1 MKPNL
6 LVMDIKYCSDLTIKK
21 LQAHFNLFPSTARTV
36 SDLRSDLIRTQSKF
50 LQCGLGIKISNELL
64 DGVENFQYVV
74 SPTTGLDHLDID
86 YLMARD
92 IKVIHLGQ
100 LKDEI
105 KEVFATA
112 ELTWGLLLAVS
123 RHLVI
128 AHHHV
133 SKGLFDREVFLGRE
147 LQGRT
152 LGVIG
157 YGRLGKK
164 VSEYG
169 RAFGM
174 NVKITEI
181 DVQKTLELPQGV
193 ERVALDRLL
202 AESDVISIHLPLT
215 NETQKYVDGKMISK
229 MKAGAI
235 LINTSRGEIL
245 DEIAASQALESGLLY
260 GVGVDVLSGEVSE
273 NFDLLSSPLVMAANN
288 GLNVVITPHIGGWS
302 ENAVMKTRD
311 LVAEALIG
319 SINKVSE

>member
-6 LVMDIKYCSDLTIKK
+6 IVMDIKYCSDSTIKK
-21 LQAHFNLFPSTARTV
+21 LQPHFNLFPSTARTI
-36 SDLRSDLIRTQSKF
+36 SDLRSDLIETQSKF
-50 LQCGLGIKISNELL
+50 LQCGLGIKIGNELL
-64 DGVENFQYVV
+64 DGIENFQCVV
-74 SPTTGLDHLDID
+74 SPTTGLDHLDIK

-100 LKDEI
+100 LKDQI

-123 RHLVI
+123 RNLVI
-128 AHHHV
+128 AHQHV

-164 VSEYG
+164 VSEFG

-181 DVQKTLELPQGV
+181 DVHKTSELPQGV
-193 ERVALDRLL
+193 ESVELDRLL
-202 AESDVISIHLPLT
+202 DESDVISIHLPLT
-215 NETQKYVDGKMISK
+215 NETQKYIDERKISK

-235 LINTSRGEIL
+235 LLNTSRGEIL
-245 DEIAASQALESGLLY
+245 DEIAASHAIESRHLY

-273 NFDLLSSPLVMAANN
+273 NFDPLSSPLVLAAKK
-288 GLNVVITPHIGGWS
+288 GFNVVVTPHIGGWA

-311 LVAEALIG
+311 LVAEALIE
-319 SINKVSE
+319 SILKV

>member
-6 LVMDIKYCSDLTIKK
+6 LVMDIKYCSESTIKK
-21 LQAHFNLFPSTARTV
+21 LQIHFNLFPSVARTV
-36 SDLRSDLIRTQSKF
+36 GELRNDLVRTRATF
-50 LQCGLGIKISNELL
+50 LQCGLGIQIGSDLL
-64 DGVENFQYVV
+64 ADVESFQCVI
-74 SPTTGLDHLDID
+74 SPTTGLDHLEID
-86 YLMARD
+86 YLLTRG

-112 ELTWGLLLAVS
+112 EVTWGLLLTVS
-123 RHLVI
+123 RHLVD

-133 SKGLFDREVFLGRE
+133 LQGTFDREAFLGRE

-169 RAFGM
+169 KAFGM

-181 DVQKTLELPQGV
+181 DAQKMLELPQGV
-193 ERVALDRLL
+193 EPVELDRLL
-202 AESDVISIHLPLT
+202 MESDVISIHLPL
-215 NETQKYVDGKMISK
+215 NDETESYMDGAKIKK

-245 DEIAASQALESGLLY
+245 DEAATSQALESGHLY
-260 GVGVDVLSGEVSE
+260 GVGVDVLSGEVSDK
-273 NFDLLSSPLVMAANN
+273 FDPLSSPLVLSANN
-288 GLNVVITPHIGGWS
+288 GFNVVITPHIGGWA

-311 LVAEALIG
+311 LVAEALIR
-319 SINKVSE
+319 SISKV

>member
-1 MKPNL
+1 
-6 LVMDIKYCSDLTIKK
+6 MDIKYCSDSTIKK
-21 LQAHFNLFPSTARTV
+21 LQSHFNLFPSTARTI
-36 SDLRSDLIRTQSKF
+36 SDLRSDLIETQSKF
-50 LQCGLGIKISNELL
+50 LQCGLGIKIGNELL
-64 DGVENFQYVV
+64 DGIENFQCVV
-74 SPTTGLDHLDID
+74 SPTTGLDHLDIK

-100 LKDEI
+100 LKDQI

-123 RHLVI
+123 RNLVI
-128 AHHHV
+128 AHQHV

-164 VSEYG
+164 VSEFG

-181 DVQKTLELPQGV
+181 DVEKTSELPQGV
-193 ERVALDRLL
+193 ESVELDRLL
-202 AESDVISIHLPLT
+202 DESDVISIHLPLT
-215 NETQKYVDGKMISK
+215 NETQKYIDERKISK

-235 LINTSRGEIL
+235 LLNTSRGEIL
-245 DEIAASQALESGLLY
+245 DEIAASHAIESRHLY

-273 NFDLLSSPLVMAANN
+273 NFDPLSSPLVLAAKK
-288 GLNVVITPHIGGWS
+288 GFNVVVTPHIGGWA

-311 LVAEALIG
+311 LVAEALIE
-319 SINKVSE
+319 SILKV

>member
-6 LVMDIKYCSDLTIKK
+6 IVMDIKYCSDSTIKK
-21 LQAHFNLFPSTARTV
+21 LQPHFNLFPSTARTI
-36 SDLRSDLIRTQSKF
+36 SDLRSDLIETQSKF
-50 LQCGLGIKISNELL
+50 LQCGLGIKIGNELL
-64 DGVENFQYVV
+64 DGVENFQCVV
-74 SPTTGLDHLDID
+74 SPTTGLDHLDIK

-100 LKDEI
+100 LKDQI

-123 RHLVI
+123 RNLVI
-128 AHHHV
+128 AHQHV

-164 VSEYG
+164 VSEFG

-181 DVQKTLELPQGV
+181 DVEKTSELPQGV
-193 ERVALDRLL
+193 ESVELDRLL
-202 AESDVISIHLPLT
+202 DESDVISIHLPLT
-215 NETQKYVDGKMISK
+215 NETQKYIDERKIAK

-235 LINTSRGEIL
+235 LLNTSRGEIL
-245 DEIAASQALESGLLY
+245 DEIAASHAIESRHLY

-273 NFDLLSSPLVMAANN
+273 NFDPLSSPLVLAAKK
-288 GLNVVITPHIGGWS
+288 GFNVVVTPHIGGWA

-311 LVAEALIG
+311 LVAEALIE
-319 SINKVSE
+319 SILKV

>member
-6 LVMDIKYCSDLTIKK
+6 IVMDIKYCSDSTIKK
-21 LQAHFNLFPSTARTV
+21 LQSHFNLFPSTARTI
-36 SDLRSDLIRTQSKF
+36 SDLRSDLIETQSKF
-50 LQCGLGIKISNELL
+50 LQCGLGIKIGNELL
-64 DGVENFQYVV
+64 DGIENFQCVV
-74 SPTTGLDHLDID
+74 SPTTGLDHLDIK

-128 AHHHV
+128 AHQHV

-164 VSEYG
+164 VSEFG

-181 DVQKTLELPQGV
+181 DVHKTSELPQGV
-193 ERVALDRLL
+193 ESVELDRLL
-202 AESDVISIHLPLT
+202 DESDVISIHLPLT
-215 NETQKYVDGKMISK
+215 NETQKYIDERKIAK

-235 LINTSRGEIL
+235 LLNTSRGEIL
-245 DEIAASQALESGLLY
+245 DEIAASHAIESGHLY

-273 NFDLLSSPLVMAANN
+273 NFDPLSSPLVLAAKK
-288 GLNVVITPHIGGWS
+288 GFNVVVTPHIGGWA

-311 LVAEALIG
+311 LVAEALIE
-319 SINKVSE
+319 SMLKL

>member
-6 LVMDIKYCSDLTIKK
+6 IVIDIKYCSDSTIKK
-21 LQAHFNLFPSTARTV
+21 LQPHFNLFPSTARTV
-36 SDLRSDLIRTQSKF
+36 SDLRSDLIETQSKF
-50 LQCGLGIKISNELL
+50 LQCGLGIKIGNELL
-64 DGVENFQYVV
+64 DGVENFQCVV
-74 SPTTGLDHLDID
+74 SPTTGLDHLDIK

-100 LKDEI
+100 LKDQI

-123 RHLVI
+123 RNLVI
-128 AHHHV
+128 AHQHV

-164 VSEYG
+164 VSEFG

-181 DVQKTLELPQGV
+181 DVEKTSELPQGV
-193 ERVALDRLL
+193 ESVELDRLL
-202 AESDVISIHLPLT
+202 DESDVISIHLPLT
-215 NETQKYVDGKMISK
+215 NETQKYIDERKIAK

-235 LINTSRGEIL
+235 LLNTSRGEIL
-245 DEIAASQALESGLLY
+245 DEIAASHAIESRHLY

-273 NFDLLSSPLVMAANN
+273 NFDPLSSPLVLAAKK
-288 GLNVVITPHIGGWS
+288 GFNVVVTPHIGGWA

-311 LVAEALIG
+311 LVAEALIE
-319 SINKVSE
+319 SMLKL

>member
-6 LVMDIKYCSDLTIKK
+6 IVMDIKYCSDSTIKK
-21 LQAHFNLFPSTARTV
+21 LQSHFNLFPSTARTI
-36 SDLRSDLIRTQSKF
+36 SDLRSDLIETQSKF
-50 LQCGLGIKISNELL
+50 LQCGLGIKIGKELL
-64 DGVENFQYVV
+64 DGVENFQCVV
-74 SPTTGLDHLDID
+74 SPTTGLDHLDIK

-100 LKDEI
+100 LKDQI

-128 AHHHV
+128 AHQHV

-164 VSEYG
+164 VSEFG

-174 NVKITEI
+174 TVKITEI
-181 DVQKTLELPQGV
+181 DVQKTSELPQGV
-193 ERVALDRLL
+193 ESVELDRLL
-202 AESDVISIHLPLT
+202 DESDVISIHLPLT
-215 NETQKYVDGKMISK
+215 NETQKYIDERKIAK

-235 LINTSRGEIL
+235 LLNTSRGEIL
-245 DEIAASQALESGLLY
+245 DEIAASHAIESGHLY
-260 GVGVDVLSGEVSE
+260 GVGVDVLSGELSE
-273 NFDLLSSPLVMAANN
+273 NFDPLSSPLVLAAKK
-288 GLNVVITPHIGGWS
+288 GFNVVVTPHIGGWA
-302 ENAVMKTRD
+302 ENAVIKTRD
-311 LVAEALIG
+311 LVAEALIE
-319 SINKVSE
+319 SMLKL

>member
-1 MKPNL
+1 
-6 LVMDIKYCSDLTIKK
+6 MDIKYCSDLTIKK
-21 LQAHFNLFPSTARTV
+21 LQSHFNLFPSTARTV
-36 SDLRSDLIRTQSKF
+36 SDFRSDLIRTHSKF
-50 LQCGLGIKISNELL
+50 LQCGLGIKIGNELL
-64 DGVENFQYVV
+64 DGVENFQCVV
-74 SPTTGLDHLDID
+74 SPTTGLDHLDLD

-100 LKDEI
+100 LKDEV

-123 RHLVI
+123 RHLVV
-128 AHHHV
+128 AHQHV
-133 SKGLFDREVFLGRE
+133 SKGLFNREVFLGRE

-169 RAFGM
+169 QAFGM

-181 DVQKTLELPQGV
+181 DVRKTFELPQGV
-193 ERVALDRLL
+193 ERVDLDRLL
-202 AESDVISIHLPLT
+202 IESDVISIHLPLT
-215 NETQKYVDGKMISK
+215 NETQKYIDEHKIAK

-245 DEIAASQALESGLLY
+245 DEIAASQALESGRLY

-273 NFDLLSSPLVMAANN
+273 NFDLLSSPLVLAANN
-288 GLNVVITPHIGGWS
+288 GLNVVITPHIGGWA

-311 LVAEALIG
+311 LVAEALIE
-319 SINKVSE
+319 SIKKV

>member
-1 MKPNL
+1 
-6 LVMDIKYCSDLTIKK
+6 MDIKYCSDSTIKN
-21 LQAHFNLFPSTARTV
+21 LQSHFNLFPSTARTI
-36 SDLRSDLIRTQSKF
+36 SDLRSDLIETQSKF
-50 LQCGLGIKISNELL
+50 LQCGLGIKIGNELL
-64 DGVENFQYVV
+64 DGIENFQCVV
-74 SPTTGLDHLDID
+74 SPTTGLDHLDIK

-100 LKDEI
+100 LKDQI

-123 RHLVI
+123 RNLVI
-128 AHHHV
+128 AHQHV

-164 VSEYG
+164 VSEFG

-181 DVQKTLELPQGV
+181 DVEKTWELPQGV
-193 ERVALDRLL
+193 ESVELDRLL
-202 AESDVISIHLPLT
+202 DESDVISIHLPLT
-215 NETQKYVDGKMISK
+215 NETQKYIDERKISK

-235 LINTSRGEIL
+235 LLNTSRGEIL
-245 DEIAASQALESGLLY
+245 DEIAASHAIESRHLY

-273 NFDLLSSPLVMAANN
+273 NFDPLSSPLVLAAKK
-288 GLNVVITPHIGGWS
+288 GFNVVVTPHIGGWA

-311 LVAEALIG
+311 LVAEALIE
-319 SINKVSE
+319 SILKV

>member
-21 LQAHFNLFPSTARTV
+21 LQSHFNLFPSTARTV
-36 SDLRSDLIRTQSKF
+36 SVLRNDLIGTQATF
-50 LQCGLGIKISNELL
+50 LQCGLGIKIGNELL
-64 DGVENFQYVV
+64 DALENFQCVV
-74 SPTTGLDHLDID
+74 SPTTGLDHLDLD

-100 LKDEI
+100 LKDQI

-123 RHLVI
+123 RHLEA
-128 AHHHV
+128 AHQHV

-169 RAFGM
+169 QAFGM

-181 DVQKTLELPQGV
+181 DARKTFELPQGI
-193 ERVALDRLL
+193 ERVDLDRLL
-202 AESDVISIHLPLT
+202 IESDVISIHLPLT
-215 NETQKYVDGKMISK
+215 NETQKYIDDKKISK

-245 DEIAASQALESGLLY
+245 DEFAASQALESGRLY

-273 NFDLLSSPLVMAANN
+273 NFDLLSSPLVSAANN
-288 GLNVVITPHIGGWS
+288 GLNVVITPHIGGWA

-311 LVAEALIG
+311 LVAEALIE
-319 SINKVSE
+319 SIKKV

>member
-21 LQAHFNLFPSTARTV
+21 LQSHFNLFPSTARTV
-36 SDLRSDLIRTQSKF
+36 SDLRSDLISTQSKF
-50 LQCGLGIKISNELL
+50 LQCGLGIKIGNELL
-64 DGVENFQYVV
+64 DNVENFQCVV

-128 AHHHV
+128 AHQHV

-169 RAFGM
+169 QAFGM
-174 NVKITEI
+174 DVKVTEI

-193 ERVALDRLL
+193 ERVEIDRLL

-215 NETQKYVDGKMISK
+215 NETQKYLDDKKISK

-245 DEIAASQALESGLLY
+245 DEIAASQALESGRLY

-273 NFDLLSSPLVMAANN
+273 NFDLLSSPLVKAANH

-319 SINKVSE
+319 SIKS

>member
-21 LQAHFNLFPSTARTV
+21 LQSHFNLFPSAARTV
-36 SDLRSDLIRTQSKF
+36 SELRNDLIGAQATF
-50 LQCGLGIKISNELL
+50 LQCGLGIKIGKELL
-64 DGVENFQYVV
+64 DDVENFQCVV

-86 YLMARD
+86 YLMDRG

-100 LKDEI
+100 LKDQI

-128 AHHHV
+128 AHQHV

-169 RAFGM
+169 QAFGM

-181 DVQKTLELPQGV
+181 DAQKTLELPQAV
-193 ERVALDRLL
+193 ERVDLDRLL
-202 AESDVISIHLPLT
+202 IESDVISIHLPLT
-215 NETQKYVDGKMISK
+215 HETEKYIDGKKISK

-235 LINTSRGEIL
+235 LINTSRGEVL
-245 DEIAASQALESGLLY
+245 DETAATEALKSGRLY
-260 GVGVDVLSGEVSE
+260 GVGVDVLSGELSE
-273 NFDLLSSPLVMAANN
+273 NFDPLSSPLVLASIN
-288 GLNVVITPHIGGWS
+288 GLNVVITPHIGGWA

-311 LVAEALIG
+311 LVAEALIE
-319 SINKVSE
+319 SIKKV

>member
-6 LVMDIKYCSDLTIKK
+6 IVMDIKYCSDSTIKK
-21 LQAHFNLFPSTARTV
+21 LQSHFNLFPSTARTI
-36 SDLRSDLIRTQSKF
+36 SELRSDLIETQSKF
-50 LQCGLGIKISNELL
+50 LQCGLGIKIGNELL
-64 DGVENFQYVV
+64 DGVENFQCVV
-74 SPTTGLDHLDID
+74 SPTTGLDHLDIK

-100 LKDEI
+100 LKDQI

-128 AHHHV
+128 AHQHV

-164 VSEYG
+164 VSEFG

-174 NVKITEI
+174 TVKITEI
-181 DVQKTLELPQGV
+181 DVQKTSELPQGV
-193 ERVALDRLL
+193 ESVELDRLL
-202 AESDVISIHLPLT
+202 DESDVISIHLPLT
-215 NETQKYVDGKMISK
+215 NETQKYIDERKIAK

-235 LINTSRGEIL
+235 LLNTSRGEIL
-245 DEIAASQALESGLLY
+245 DEIAASHAIESGHLY

-273 NFDLLSSPLVMAANN
+273 NFDPLSSPLVLAAKK
-288 GLNVVITPHIGGWS
+288 GFNVVVTPHIGGWA

-311 LVAEALIG
+311 LVAEALIE
-319 SINKVSE
+319 SMLKV

>member
-6 LVMDIKYCSDLTIKK
+6 IVMDIKYCSDSTIKK
-21 LQAHFNLFPSTARTV
+21 LQPHFNLFPSTARTI
-36 SDLRSDLIRTQSKF
+36 SDLRSDLIETQSKF
-50 LQCGLGIKISNELL
+50 LQCGLGIKIGNELL
-64 DGVENFQYVV
+64 DGVENFQCVV
-74 SPTTGLDHLDID
+74 SPTTGLDHLDIK

-128 AHHHV
+128 AHQHV

-164 VSEYG
+164 VSEFG

-181 DVQKTLELPQGV
+181 DVQKTSELPQGV
-193 ERVALDRLL
+193 ESVELDRLL
-202 AESDVISIHLPLT
+202 DESDVISIHLPLT
-215 NETQKYVDGKMISK
+215 NETQKYIDERKIAK

-235 LINTSRGEIL
+235 LLNTSRGEIL
-245 DEIAASQALESGLLY
+245 DEIAASHAIESGHLY

-273 NFDLLSSPLVMAANN
+273 NFDPLSSPLVLAAKK
-288 GLNVVITPHIGGWS
+288 GFNVVVTPHIGGWA

-311 LVAEALIG
+311 LVAEALIE
-319 SINKVSE
+319 SMLKL

>member
-1 MKPNL
+1 MRRITYDWFK
-6 LVMDIKYCSDLTIKK
+6 
-21 LQAHFNLFPSTARTV
+21 
-36 SDLRSDLIRTQSKF
+36 
-50 LQCGLGIKISNELL
+50 
-64 DGVENFQYVV
+64 
-74 SPTTGLDHLDID
+74 

-100 LKDEI
+100 LKDQI

-123 RHLVI
+123 RNLVI
-128 AHHHV
+128 AHQHV

-164 VSEYG
+164 VSEFG

-181 DVQKTLELPQGV
+181 DVEKTSELPQGV
-193 ERVALDRLL
+193 ESVELDRLL
-202 AESDVISIHLPLT
+202 DESDVISIHLPLT
-215 NETQKYVDGKMISK
+215 NETQKYIDERKISK

-235 LINTSRGEIL
+235 LLNTSRGEIL
-245 DEIAASQALESGLLY
+245 DEIAASHAIESRHLY

-273 NFDLLSSPLVMAANN
+273 NFNPLSSPLVLAAKK
-288 GLNVVITPHIGGWS
+288 GSNVVVTPHIGGWA

-311 LVAEALIG
+311 LVAEALIE
-319 SINKVSE
+319 SILKV

>member
-1 MKPNL
+1 
-6 LVMDIKYCSDLTIKK
+6 MDIKYCSDSTIKK
-21 LQAHFNLFPSTARTV
+21 LQSHFNLFPSTARTI
-36 SDLRSDLIRTQSKF
+36 SELRSDLIETQSKF
-50 LQCGLGIKISNELL
+50 LQCGLGIKIGNELL
-64 DGVENFQYVV
+64 DGVENFQCVV
-74 SPTTGLDHLDID
+74 SPTTGLDHLDIK

-100 LKDEI
+100 LKDQI

-123 RHLVI
+123 RHLVT
-128 AHHHV
+128 AHQHV

-164 VSEYG
+164 VSEFG

-174 NVKITEI
+174 TVKITEI
-181 DVQKTLELPQGV
+181 DVQKTSELPQGV
-193 ERVALDRLL
+193 ESVELDRLL
-202 AESDVISIHLPLT
+202 DESDVISIHLPLT
-215 NETQKYVDGKMISK
+215 NETQKYIDERKIAK

-235 LINTSRGEIL
+235 LLNTSRGEIL
-245 DEIAASQALESGLLY
+245 DEIAASHAIESGHLY

-273 NFDLLSSPLVMAANN
+273 NFDPLSSPLVLAAKK
-288 GLNVVITPHIGGWS
+288 GFNVVVTPHIGGWA

-311 LVAEALIG
+311 LVAEALIE
-319 SINKVSE
+319 SMLKV

>member
-6 LVMDIKYCSDLTIKK
+6 LVMDITYCSDLTIKK
-21 LQAHFNLFPSTARTV
+21 LQSHFNLFPSTARTI
-36 SDLRSDLIRTQSKF
+36 SELRGDLIETQSKF
-50 LQCGLGIKISNELL
+50 LQCGLGIKIGNELL
-64 DGVENFQYVV
+64 DDVENFQCVV
-74 SPTTGLDHLDID
+74 SPTTGLDHLDIK

-128 AHHHV
+128 AHQHV

-164 VSEYG
+164 VSEFG

-181 DVQKTLELPQGV
+181 DVQKTSELPQGV
-193 ERVALDRLL
+193 ESVELDRLL
-202 AESDVISIHLPLT
+202 DESDVISIHLPLT
-215 NETQKYVDGKMISK
+215 NETQKYIDERKIAK

-235 LINTSRGEIL
+235 LLNTSRGEIL
-245 DEIAASQALESGLLY
+245 DEIAASHAIESGHLY
-260 GVGVDVLSGEVSE
+260 GVGVDVLSGEVSG
-273 NFDLLSSPLVMAANN
+273 NFDPLSSPLVLAAKK
-288 GLNVVITPHIGGWS
+288 GFNVVVTPHIGGWA

-311 LVAEALIG
+311 LVAEALIE
-319 SINKVSE
+319 SMLKV

>member
-6 LVMDIKYCSDLTIKK
+6 LVMDIKYCSDSTIKK
-21 LQAHFNLFPSTARTV
+21 LQTHFNLFPSVARTIA
-36 SDLRSDLIRTQSKF
+36 DLRNDLISAKATF
-50 LQCGLGIKISNELL
+50 LQCSLGIQIGQELL
-64 DGVENFQYVV
+64 NDVESFQCVV

-112 ELTWGLLLAVS
+112 EVTWGLLLAVS
-123 RHLVI
+123 RRLVI
-128 AHHHV
+128 AHQHV
-133 SKGLFDREVFLGRE
+133 SKGLFDREAFLGRE
-147 LQGRT
+147 LQGLT

-157 YGRLGKK
+157 YGRLGRK

-169 RAFGM
+169 QAFGM
-174 NVKITEI
+174 SVKITEI
-181 DVQKTLELPQGV
+181 DTEKKLELPHGV
-193 ERVALDRLL
+193 ERVELDRLL
-202 AESDVISIHLPLT
+202 MESDVISIHIPLT
-215 NETQKYVDGKMISK
+215 NETLNYIDDKKIKK
-229 MKAGAI
+229 MKPGAI

-245 DEIAASQALESGLLY
+245 DEAAASQALESGRLY

-273 NFDLLSSPLVMAANN
+273 NFDPLSSPLVLSANN
-288 GLNVVITPHIGGWS
+288 GLNVVITPHIGGWA

-311 LVAEALIG
+311 LVAEALIRL
-319 SINKVSE
+319 INKV

>member
-6 LVMDIKYCSDLTIKK
+6 IVMDIKYCSDSTIKK
-21 LQAHFNLFPSTARTV
+21 LQSHFNLFPSTARTI
-36 SDLRSDLIRTQSKF
+36 SELRSDLIETQSKF
-50 LQCGLGIKISNELL
+50 LQCGLGIKIGNELL
-64 DGVENFQYVV
+64 DGVENFQCVV
-74 SPTTGLDHLDID
+74 SPTTGLDHLDIK

-100 LKDEI
+100 LKDQI

-128 AHHHV
+128 AHQHV

-164 VSEYG
+164 VSEFG

-174 NVKITEI
+174 TVKITEI
-181 DVQKTLELPQGV
+181 DVQKTSELPQGV
-193 ERVALDRLL
+193 ESVELDRLL
-202 AESDVISIHLPLT
+202 DESDVISIHLPLT
-215 NETQKYVDGKMISK
+215 NETQKYIDERKIAK

-235 LINTSRGEIL
+235 LLNTSRGEIL
-245 DEIAASQALESGLLY
+245 DEIAASHAIESGHLY

-273 NFDLLSSPLVMAANN
+273 NFDPLSSPLVLAAKK
-288 GLNVVITPHIGGWS
+288 GFNVVVTPHIGGWA

-311 LVAEALIG
+311 LVAEALIE
-319 SINKVSE
+319 SKLKV

>member
-6 LVMDIKYCSDLTIKK
+6 IVMDIKYCSDSTIKK
-21 LQAHFNLFPSTARTV
+21 LQSHFNLFPSTARTI
-36 SDLRSDLIRTQSKF
+36 SDLRSDLIETQSKF
-50 LQCGLGIKISNELL
+50 LQCGLGIKIGNELL
-64 DGVENFQYVV
+64 DGIENFQCVV
-74 SPTTGLDHLDID
+74 SPTTGLDHLDIK

-100 LKDEI
+100 LKDQI

-123 RHLVI
+123 RNLVI
-128 AHHHV
+128 AHQHV

-164 VSEYG
+164 VSEFG

-181 DVQKTLELPQGV
+181 DVEKTSELPQGV
-193 ERVALDRLL
+193 ESVELDRLL
-202 AESDVISIHLPLT
+202 DESDVISIHLPLT
-215 NETQKYVDGKMISK
+215 NETQKYIDERKISK

-235 LINTSRGEIL
+235 LLNTSRGEIL
-245 DEIAASQALESGLLY
+245 DEIAASHAIESGHLY

-273 NFDLLSSPLVMAANN
+273 NFNPLSSPLVLAAKK
-288 GLNVVITPHIGGWS
+288 GFNVVVTPHIGGWA

-311 LVAEALIG
+311 LVAEALIE
-319 SINKVSE
+319 SILKV

>member
-6 LVMDIKYCSDLTIKK
+6 IVMDIKYCSDSTIKK
-21 LQAHFNLFPSTARTV
+21 LQSHFNLFPSTARTI
-36 SDLRSDLIRTQSKF
+36 SELRSDLIETQSKF
-50 LQCGLGIKISNELL
+50 LQCGLGIKIGNELL
-64 DGVENFQYVV
+64 DGVENFQCVV
-74 SPTTGLDHLDID
+74 SPTTGLDHLDIK

-100 LKDEI
+100 LKDQI

-128 AHHHV
+128 AHQHV

-164 VSEYG
+164 VSEFG

-181 DVQKTLELPQGV
+181 DVQKTSELPQGV
-193 ERVALDRLL
+193 ESVELDRLL
-202 AESDVISIHLPLT
+202 DESDVISIHLPLT
-215 NETQKYVDGKMISK
+215 NETQKYIDERKIAK

-235 LINTSRGEIL
+235 LLNTSRGEIL
-245 DEIAASQALESGLLY
+245 DEIAASHAIESGHLY

-273 NFDLLSSPLVMAANN
+273 KFDPLSSPLVLAAKK
-288 GLNVVITPHIGGWS
+288 GFNVVVTPHIGGWA

-311 LVAEALIG
+311 LVAEALIE
-319 SINKVSE
+319 SMLKV

>member
-6 LVMDIKYCSDLTIKK
+6 LVMDITYCSDLTIKK
-21 LQAHFNLFPSTARTV
+21 LQSHFNLFPSTARTI
-36 SDLRSDLIRTQSKF
+36 SDLRSDLIETQSKF
-50 LQCGLGIKISNELL
+50 LQCGLGIKIGNELL
-64 DGVENFQYVV
+64 DGVENFQCVV
-74 SPTTGLDHLDID
+74 SPTTGLDHLDIK

-128 AHHHV
+128 AHQHV

-164 VSEYG
+164 VSEFG

-181 DVQKTLELPQGV
+181 DVQKTSELPQGV
-193 ERVALDRLL
+193 ESVELDRLL
-202 AESDVISIHLPLT
+202 DESDVISIHLPLT
-215 NETQKYVDGKMISK
+215 NETQKYIDERKIAK

-235 LINTSRGEIL
+235 LLNTSRGEIL
-245 DEIAASQALESGLLY
+245 DEIAASHAIESGHLY
-260 GVGVDVLSGEVSE
+260 GVGVDVLSGEVSG
-273 NFDLLSSPLVMAANN
+273 NFDPLSSPLVLAAKK
-288 GLNVVITPHIGGWS
+288 GFNVVVTPHIGGWA

-311 LVAEALIG
+311 LVAEALIE
-319 SINKVSE
+319 SMLKV

>member
-21 LQAHFNLFPSTARTV
+21 LQSHFNLFPSTARTV
-36 SDLRSDLIRTQSKF
+36 SDLRSDLISTQSKF
-50 LQCGLGIKISNELL
+50 LQCGLGIKIGNELL
-64 DGVENFQYVV
+64 DDVENFQCVV

-128 AHHHV
+128 AHQHV

-169 RAFGM
+169 KAFGM
-174 NVKITEI
+174 DVKVTEI

-193 ERVALDRLL
+193 ERVELNRLL

-215 NETQKYVDGKMISK
+215 NETQKYLDDKKISK

-245 DEIAASQALESGLLY
+245 DEIAASQALESGRLY

-273 NFDLLSSPLVMAANN
+273 NFDLLSSPLVKAANH

-319 SINKVSE
+319 SIKS

>member
-6 LVMDIKYCSDLTIKK
+6 LVMDIKYCSDVTIKK
-21 LQAHFNLFPSTARTV
+21 LQFYFNLFPSTARTLP
-36 SDLRSDLIRTQSKF
+36 DLRNDLISTQATF
-50 LQCGLGIKISNELL
+50 LQCGLGIKIGKELL
-64 DGVENFQYVV
+64 HDVENFQCVA

-100 LKDEI
+100 LKDQI

-112 ELTWGLLLAVS
+112 EVTWGLLLAIS
-123 RHLVI
+123 RNLVV
-128 AHHHV
+128 AHQHV
-133 SKGLFDREVFLGRE
+133 SKGLFDREVFLGLE

-169 RAFGM
+169 QAFGM
-174 NVKITEI
+174 NVKVTEI
-181 DVQKTLELPQGV
+181 DEQKMIELPQGV
-193 ERVALDRLL
+193 ERVELDRLL
-202 AESDVISIHLPLT
+202 MESDVISIHLPLT
-215 NETQKYVDGKMISK
+215 NETLNYIDDKKIKK
-229 MKAGAI
+229 MKAGSI

-245 DEIAASQALESGLLY
+245 DEAAASKALESGRLY

-273 NFDLLSSPLVMAANN
+273 NFDPLSSPLVLAANT
-288 GLNVVITPHIGGWS
+288 GFNVVITPHIGGWAK
-302 ENAVMKTRD
+302 NAVMKTRE
-311 LVAEALIG
+311 LVAEALIK
-319 SINKVSE
+319 SI

>member
-6 LVMDIKYCSDLTIKK
+6 IVMDIKYCSDSTIKK
-21 LQAHFNLFPSTARTV
+21 LQSHFNLFPSTARTI
-36 SDLRSDLIRTQSKF
+36 SELRSDLIETQSKF
-50 LQCGLGIKISNELL
+50 LQCGLGIKIGNELL
-64 DGVENFQYVV
+64 DGVENFQCVV
-74 SPTTGLDHLDID
+74 SPTTGLDHLDIK

-100 LKDEI
+100 LKDQI

-128 AHHHV
+128 AHQHV

-164 VSEYG
+164 VSEFG

-181 DVQKTLELPQGV
+181 DVQKTSELPQGV
-193 ERVALDRLL
+193 ESVELDRLL
-202 AESDVISIHLPLT
+202 DESDVISIHLPLT
-215 NETQKYVDGKMISK
+215 NETQKYIDERKIAK

-235 LINTSRGEIL
+235 LLNTSRGEIL
-245 DEIAASQALESGLLY
+245 DEIAASHAIESGHLY

-273 NFDLLSSPLVMAANN
+273 NFDPLSSPLVLAAKK
-288 GLNVVITPHIGGWS
+288 GFNVVVTPHIGGWA
-302 ENAVMKTRD
+302 ENAVIKTRD
-311 LVAEALIG
+311 LVAEALIE
-319 SINKVSE
+319 SMLKV

>member
-1 MKPNL
+1 
-6 LVMDIKYCSDLTIKK
+6 MD
-21 LQAHFNLFPSTARTV
+21 QF
-36 SDLRSDLIRTQSKF
+36 
-50 LQCGLGIKISNELL
+50 
-64 DGVENFQYVV
+64 
-74 SPTTGLDHLDID
+74 
-86 YLMARD
+86 
-92 IKVIHLGQ
+92 VIHLGQ
-100 LKDEI
+100 LKDQI

-123 RHLVI
+123 RNLVI
-128 AHHHV
+128 AHQHV

-164 VSEYG
+164 VSEFG

-181 DVQKTLELPQGV
+181 DVEKTSELPQGV
-193 ERVALDRLL
+193 ESVELDRLL
-202 AESDVISIHLPLT
+202 DESDVISIHLPLT
-215 NETQKYVDGKMISK
+215 NETQKYIDERKISK

-235 LINTSRGEIL
+235 LLNTSRGEIL
-245 DEIAASQALESGLLY
+245 DEIAASHAIESRHLY

-273 NFDLLSSPLVMAANN
+273 NFDPLSSPLVLAAKK
-288 GLNVVITPHIGGWS
+288 GFNVVVTPHIGGWA

-311 LVAEALIG
+311 LVAEALIE
-319 SINKVSE
+319 SILKV